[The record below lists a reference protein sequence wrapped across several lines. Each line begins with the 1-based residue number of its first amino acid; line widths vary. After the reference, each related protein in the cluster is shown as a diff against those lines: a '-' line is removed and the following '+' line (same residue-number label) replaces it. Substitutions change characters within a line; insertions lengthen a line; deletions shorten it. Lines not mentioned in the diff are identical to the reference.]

1 MCNNVCNDKDPE
13 EVLKELKI
21 YQNSKKSNKERE
33 IEKKKQDDEIKQ
45 YMVELK
51 RKEEDIALK
60 VDKQVTEQK
69 EKQKRDIDIQTKLKK
84 E

>member
-1 MCNNVCNDKDPE
+1 
-13 EVLKELKI
+13 
-21 YQNSKKSNKERE
+21 
-33 IEKKKQDDEIKQ
+33 
-45 YMVELK
+45 MVELK